1 MNTALPHY
9 PPENIIKRLILDVFV
24 YHALISPLCL
34 IIYLATSLMPFVCVC
49 GQFLLMTMS
58 LLCYFEDASG
68 FLDERFN
75 QGAVLML
82 TCIGFKEITT
92 SYVPKTSHLN
102 YIVSIACDSY
112 FVTMLCCEMK
122 IK

>member
-1 MNTALPHY
+1 MMQDML
-9 PPENIIKRLILDVFV
+9 V
-24 YHALISPLCL
+24 
-34 IIYLATSLMPFVCVC
+34 VCVC

-68 FLDERFN
+68 YLDERFN
-75 QGAVLML
+75 QGAVLLL

-102 YIVSIACDSY
+102 YIVSVAYYYSFTKTFRY
-112 FVTMLCCEMK
+112 KNK
-122 IK
+122 IKY

>member
-1 MNTALPHY
+1 M
-9 PPENIIKRLILDVFV
+9 
-24 YHALISPLCL
+24 
-34 IIYLATSLMPFVCVC
+34 C

-68 FLDERFN
+68 YLDERFN

-102 YIVSIACDSY
+102 YIVSTIQCCILYSSV
-112 FVTMLCCEMK
+112 VTVLRCK
-122 IK
+122 IV